1 MPDDPKKPI
10 EKVGMLG
17 DIRIGKAYFF
27 SSSDSDVEREQ
38 PGQQENTQDK
48 KEIVNSC
55 DQHIQLS
62 QEPQKILESSPGIN
76 LNPNISTNAKALSS
90 CQEYLAQL
98 KVNLHRI
105 YRNTSGTTS
114 QVRKSDLRSLIQLLS
129 SADELINQVWQE
141 ISEEEDNKL

>member
-17 DIRIGKAYFF
+17 DIRIEKAYFF
-27 SSSDSDVEREQ
+27 RSSDSDVEHEQ

-55 DQHIQLS
+55 DQLS

-76 LNPNISTNAKALSS
+76 LNPNISTNATALSS